1 MNVAIWASVILLVA
15 ALALPLAS
23 LRGRRIPGGALLKM
37 AAAWIAIFILCAII
51 FAYLVRSGF
60 LTPAF
65 I

>member
-51 FAYLVRSGF
+51 FAYLVR
-60 LTPAF
+60 
-65 I
+65 